1 MIIDYAM
8 RSDQLICIQN
18 VEQEEMNVCEI
29 VFIKSIL
36 RLENLDGLN
45 LLCEILPIQRA
56 RVQGEYWLPMNSA
69 LHKEV

>member
-1 MIIDYAM
+1 
-8 RSDQLICIQN
+8 

-36 RLENLDGLN
+36 RLENLDGFN

-56 RVQGEYWLPMNSA
+56 RVQGEYWQPMKSEVEVSFG
-69 LHKEV
+69 LHKEVTF